1 MSDMS
6 IPPETIIPEKRPSE
20 TLGKVQFHAGNLS
33 RTISYFLGLCA
44 LVLGGAVAITKTTV
58 GEVTNWAEHIL
69 GFGFIGL
76 FALLVIGSIYSLINM
91 TRNKDNT
98 ACNVWLETGLNLS
111 GGITTLALT
120 FTLLGISLGIG
131 GLAEQELTPDTVQ
144 NVIRDLTAQFSLAF
158 MTTVIGLPTAALLRG
173 SLLITHA
180 RLISQQFESE

>member
-1 MSDMS
+1 MS
-6 IPPETIIPEKRPSE
+6 
-20 TLGKVQFHAGNLS
+20 
-33 RTISYFLGLCA
+33 
-44 LVLGGAVAITKTTV
+44 
-58 GEVTNWAEHIL
+58 
-69 GFGFIGL
+69 
-76 FALLVIGSIYSLINM
+76 
-91 TRNKDNT
+91 RNRHNT

-173 SLLITHA
+173 ALLITHA
-180 RLISQQFESE
+180 RLLSQQLKSE

>member
-6 IPPETIIPEKRPSE
+6 IEAETIIPEKRPSKAKE
-20 TLGKVQFHAGNLS
+20 NVSFIAGNIS
-33 RTISYFLGLCA
+33 RTFTYFLGLIA
-44 LVLGGAVAITKTTV
+44 LVFGGAVAITDTSV
-58 GEVTNWAEHIL
+58 SEIANWAENIL
-69 GFGFIGL
+69 GLGFIGL
-76 FALLVIGSIYSLINM
+76 LALLITGSIYSLINM
-91 TRNKDNT
+91 TRNKNNV

-173 SLLITHA
+173 ALLITHA
-180 RLISQQFESE
+180 RLISEQLQSK